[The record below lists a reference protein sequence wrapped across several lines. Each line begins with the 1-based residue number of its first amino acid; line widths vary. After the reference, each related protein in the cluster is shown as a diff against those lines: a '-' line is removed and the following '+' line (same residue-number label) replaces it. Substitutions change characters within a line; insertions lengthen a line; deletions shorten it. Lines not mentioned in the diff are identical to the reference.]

1 MSYDVWLEIDTGGPE
16 RASITQ
22 SRNMT
27 SNVAPVWRAAFCDVA
42 LFDEK
47 QAGDCVRHLVR
58 GLDGL
63 RRNPRSFDN
72 LVRGDGSWGTVESAI
87 EFLEGLLADFR
98 AHPKC
103 TVRVSR

>member
-1 MSYDVWLEIDTGGPE
+1 MSYDVWLEIDTGGKEP
-16 RASITQ
+16 AMVADCG
-22 SRNMT
+22 NMT

-42 LFDEK
+42 LFDDR

-58 GLDGL
+58 GLENLHRD
-63 RRNPRSFDN
+63 PDSFSS
-72 LVRGDGSWGTVESAI
+72 LVRGDGSWGCVQDAI
-87 EFLEGLLADFR
+87 EYLEKLLTVFR